1 MQGEKILVN
10 LLNGGQPMWPHE
22 LRHHL
27 ELVVAGRLCV
37 TAIAAVAGRARQ
49 RQVSRDGQRG
59 APAALRW

>member
-22 LRHHL
+22 LRHNL
-27 ELVVAGRLCV
+27 KLVVAGRLCV
-37 TAIAAVAGRARQ
+37 TAIAAAVRGSARCRAT
-49 RQVSRDGQRG
+49 VSV